1 MLKSDEPH
9 EAREETENLSLI
21 KFKSYVGVSKL
32 WSVAV
37 TKAFFYILKALLIQN
52 KVLLQN
58 RVFKK

>member
-52 KVLLQN
+52 KVLL
-58 RVFKK
+58 